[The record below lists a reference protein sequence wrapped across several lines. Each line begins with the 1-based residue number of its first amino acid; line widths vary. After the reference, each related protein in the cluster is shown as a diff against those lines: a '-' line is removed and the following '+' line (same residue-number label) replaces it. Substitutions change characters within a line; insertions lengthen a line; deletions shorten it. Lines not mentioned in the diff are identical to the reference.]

1 MIIFL
6 LLAYPQSFL
15 DAFFTLL
22 SYLTDTTIGGQ
33 MLSSAGIVNV
43 SIHIIDN
50 ESIHPNVK
58 SQHIC

>member
-1 MIIFL
+1 
-6 LLAYPQSFL
+6 L

-22 SYLTDTTIGGQ
+22 SYLTDTAIGGQ

-50 ESIHPNVK
+50 ENIQPNVK
-58 SQHIC
+58 SQHIY